1 MPGLSARSGPRG
13 ITGCGRRPRLRP
25 WAGPDRA
32 GRGRCGPGPRPRP
45 SPPPPDTEHREG
57 PVPAAALRRPRGA
70 CAAPTIPSVPRGA
83 KQRCGARARRGG
95 CWERES
101 ARTPPST
108 PAARPRGLRPAPLP
122 SPGSGRG
129 GGRGAGE
136 EGRAGGGGAAAGG
149 GGCVLGAA
157 GGMQAAGGGGG
168 PGCGCKGIRSCLL
181 CEGPA
186 PAAPPPQGEDNFTYC
201 PATGLAKGN
210 EHSEFAGW
218 AFPFPGVFLVEEFI
232 NEDEECEIVELMDRD
247 DWKPSQS
254 GRKKQDYGP
263 KVNFKKQRLKAG
275 SFTGLPSFS
284 RKIVAQMKACA
295 VLSSFSPVEQCNL
308 DYRPERGSAIDP
320 HFDDW
325 WLWGER
331 LVSLNLLSKTVLSMS
346 CDSEDTIQLFPI
358 SSTGGLSPPA
368 PFTQTSARRSSEEG
382 TECFLSPR
390 LVPGKEVSVAILLPQ
405 RSLVV
410 LHGDARYKWKH
421 GIHRRHIE
429 HRRVCITF
437 RELSAEFS
445 AGGRHEE
452 LGKELLQIALSFQGR
467 PV

>member
-1 MPGLSARSGPRG
+1 MQ
-13 ITGCGRRPRLRP
+13 
-25 WAGPDRA
+25 AG
-32 GRGRCGPGPRPRP
+32 
-45 SPPPPDTEHREG
+45 
-57 PVPAAALRRPRGA
+57 
-70 CAAPTIPSVPRGA
+70 
-83 KQRCGARARRGG
+83 
-95 CWERES
+95 
-101 ARTPPST
+101 
-108 PAARPRGLRPAPLP
+108 
-122 SPGSGRG
+122 
-129 GGRGAGE
+129 
-136 EGRAGGGGAAAGG
+136 
-149 GGCVLGAA
+149 A

-201 PATGLAKGN
+201 PATGLAIGN

-232 NEDEECEIVELMDRD
+232 SEDEECEIVELMDQD

-295 VLSSFSPVEQCNL
+295 VLSGFLPVEQCNL

-331 LVSLNLLSKTVLSMS
+331 LVSLNLLSETVLSMS
-346 CDSEDTIQLFPI
+346 CDSQDTIQLFPI
-358 SSTGGLSPPA
+358 SSEEELTPPA
-368 PFTQTSARRSSEEG
+368 PSTQTSACRSPGEEG
-382 TECFLSPR
+382 TECSLSPR
-390 LVPGKEVSVAILLPQ
+390 QVPGKEVSVAILLPQ

-421 GIHRRHIE
+421 GIRRRHIQ

-437 RELSAEFS
+437 RELSAEFCP
-445 AGGRHEE
+445 GGRHEE

>member
-1 MPGLSARSGPRG
+1 GCWEHESAS
-13 ITGCGRRPRLRP
+13 T
-25 WAGPDRA
+25 
-32 GRGRCGPGPRPRP
+32 
-45 SPPPPDTEHREG
+45 PPPP
-57 PVPAAALRRPRGA
+57 P
-70 CAAPTIPSVPRGA
+70 C
-83 KQRCGARARRGG
+83 
-95 CWERES
+95 
-101 ARTPPST
+101 T
-108 PAARPRGLRPAPLP
+108 PAARPSGLRPAPAALTWKR
-122 SPGSGRG
+122 PGRRKRSRGGRKGGRRRRSGRG
-129 GGRGAGE
+129 S
-136 EGRAGGGGAAAGG
+136 
-149 GGCVLGAA
+149 CVLCAA
-157 GGMQAAGGGGG
+157 GGMQAAGGSGG

-232 NEDEECEIVELMDRD
+232 SEDEECEIVGLMDRD

-295 VLSSFSPVEQCNL
+295 VLSGFLPVEQCNL

-358 SSTGGLSPPA
+358 SSKEELSPP
-368 PFTQTSARRSSEEG
+368 PSSTQTSACRSPGEEG
-382 TECFLSPR
+382 TKCFLSPR
-390 LVPGKEVSVAILLPQ
+390 LVPGKEGDPCDQEVAFCWERCKMRTKEQHLQ
-405 RSLVV
+405 RASADSSGLDRDQTKG
-410 LHGDARYKWKH
+410 LHRLCYFL
-421 GIHRRHIE
+421 IICR
-429 HRRVCITF
+429 
-437 RELSAEFS
+437 L
-445 AGGRHEE
+445 
-452 LGKELLQIALSFQGR
+452 
-467 PV
+467 

>member
-1 MPGLSARSGPRG
+1 
-13 ITGCGRRPRLRP
+13 
-25 WAGPDRA
+25 
-32 GRGRCGPGPRPRP
+32 
-45 SPPPPDTEHREG
+45 
-57 PVPAAALRRPRGA
+57 
-70 CAAPTIPSVPRGA
+70 
-83 KQRCGARARRGG
+83 
-95 CWERES
+95 
-101 ARTPPST
+101 
-108 PAARPRGLRPAPLP
+108 
-122 SPGSGRG
+122 
-129 GGRGAGE
+129 
-136 EGRAGGGGAAAGG
+136 
-149 GGCVLGAA
+149 
-157 GGMQAAGGGGG
+157 
-168 PGCGCKGIRSCLL
+168 
-181 CEGPA
+181 
-186 PAAPPPQGEDNFTYC
+186 NFTYC

-210 EHSEFAGW
+210 EDSEFAGW
-218 AFPFPGVFLVEEFI
+218 AFPFPGVFLVEDFI
-232 NEDEECEIVELMDRD
+232 TEDEEYEIVELMDQD

-275 SFTGLPSFS
+275 SFSGLPSFS

-295 VLSSFSPVEQCNL
+295 ALSGFLPVEQCNL

-358 SSTGGLSPPA
+358 SSTDELSPPGS
-368 PFTQTSARRSSEEG
+368 FTQISACRDSGKEG
-382 TECFLSPR
+382 IESPR
-390 LVPGKEVSVAILLPQ
+390 LVPGKEVSVAVPLPR

-410 LHGDARYKWKH
+410 LQGDARYKWKH

>member
-1 MPGLSARSGPRG
+1 MVLLYKSREINVDS
-13 ITGCGRRPRLRP
+13 LRP
-25 WAGPDRA
+25 FASWQPGHWKRGEQNSAGTA
-32 GRGRCGPGPRPRP
+32 
-45 SPPPPDTEHREG
+45 SPKS
-57 PVPAAALRRPRGA
+57 L
-70 CAAPTIPSVPRGA
+70 
-83 KQRCGARARRGG
+83 
-95 CWERES
+95 
-101 ARTPPST
+101 
-108 PAARPRGLRPAPLP
+108 
-122 SPGSGRG
+122 
-129 GGRGAGE
+129 
-136 EGRAGGGGAAAGG
+136 
-149 GGCVLGAA
+149 VLDF
-157 GGMQAAGGGGG
+157 
-168 PGCGCKGIRSCLL
+168 S
-181 CEGPA
+181 
-186 PAAPPPQGEDNFTYC
+186 FT
-201 PATGLAKGN
+201 LAF
-210 EHSEFAGW
+210 SSF
-218 AFPFPGVFLVEEFI
+218 FF
-232 NEDEECEIVELMDRD
+232 
-247 DWKPSQS
+247 SQ
-254 GRKKQDYGP
+254 QDYGP

-295 VLSSFSPVEQCNL
+295 VLSGFLPVEQCNL

-358 SSTGGLSPPA
+358 SSKEELSPPA
-368 PFTQTSARRSSEEG
+368 SFMQTSACRSPGEEG

-390 LVPGKEVSVAILLPQ
+390 LVRGKEVSVAILLPQ

-421 GIHRRHIE
+421 GIHRRHIQ

>member
-1 MPGLSARSGPRG
+1 
-13 ITGCGRRPRLRP
+13 
-25 WAGPDRA
+25 
-32 GRGRCGPGPRPRP
+32 
-45 SPPPPDTEHREG
+45 
-57 PVPAAALRRPRGA
+57 
-70 CAAPTIPSVPRGA
+70 
-83 KQRCGARARRGG
+83 
-95 CWERES
+95 
-101 ARTPPST
+101 
-108 PAARPRGLRPAPLP
+108 
-122 SPGSGRG
+122 
-129 GGRGAGE
+129 
-136 EGRAGGGGAAAGG
+136 
-149 GGCVLGAA
+149 
-157 GGMQAAGGGGG
+157 MQAAGGGGG

-232 NEDEECEIVELMDRD
+232 SEDEECEIVELMDRD

-295 VLSSFSPVEQCNL
+295 VLSGFLPVEQCNL

-358 SSTGGLSPPA
+358 SNKEQLTPLCTFHADISVQKSRRGGNRVFFVAQAGSGEGGERGHPLAPEVAGGAARGCAVQVETRHPPQAHPA
-368 PFTQTSARRSSEEG
+368 P
-382 TECFLSPR
+382 PR
-390 LVPGKEVSVAILLPQ
+390 LRHLQGALCRVLRRGQARGAGQRTATNCSFLP
-405 RSLVV
+405 R
-410 LHGDARYKWKH
+410 
-421 GIHRRHIE
+421 E
-429 HRRVCITF
+429 TRVTKRLRF
-437 RELSAEFS
+437 VGRGVEF
-445 AGGRHEE
+445 
-452 LGKELLQIALSFQGR
+452 
-467 PV
+467 V

>member
-1 MPGLSARSGPRG
+1 M
-13 ITGCGRRPRLRP
+13 
-25 WAGPDRA
+25 
-32 GRGRCGPGPRPRP
+32 
-45 SPPPPDTEHREG
+45 E
-57 PVPAAALRRPRGA
+57 
-70 CAAPTIPSVPRGA
+70 
-83 KQRCGARARRGG
+83 
-95 CWERES
+95 
-101 ARTPPST
+101 
-108 PAARPRGLRPAPLP
+108 
-122 SPGSGRG
+122 
-129 GGRGAGE
+129 
-136 EGRAGGGGAAAGG
+136 AAGG
-149 GGCVLGAA
+149 GE
-157 GGMQAAGGGGG
+157 G

-186 PAAPPPQGEDNFTYC
+186 QAAPPPQGEDNFTYC

-218 AFPFPGVFLVEEFI
+218 AFPFPGVFLAEEFI
-232 NEDEECEIVELMDRD
+232 SEDEESEIVELMDQD

-275 SFTGLPSFS
+275 SFSGLPSFS
-284 RKIVAQMKACA
+284 KKIVAQMKACS
-295 VLSSFSPVEQCNL
+295 VLGGFLPVEQCNL
-308 DYRPERGSAIDP
+308 DYMPERGSAIDP

-346 CDSEDTIQLFPI
+346 CDSEDSIQLFPTF
-358 SSTGGLSPPA
+358 SKENGELSPPGS
-368 PFTQTSARRSSEEG
+368 FTQTSACKNSGEEG
-382 TECFLSPR
+382 IDCILSPR
-390 LVPGKEVSVAILLPQ
+390 LVPSKEVTVAIHLPR

-410 LHGDARYKWKH
+410 LYGDARYTWKH
-421 GIHRRHIE
+421 AIYRKHIE
-429 HRRVCITF
+429 HRRICVTF

-452 LGKELLQIALSFQGR
+452 LGKELLEIALSFQGR

>member
-1 MPGLSARSGPRG
+1 
-13 ITGCGRRPRLRP
+13 
-25 WAGPDRA
+25 
-32 GRGRCGPGPRPRP
+32 
-45 SPPPPDTEHREG
+45 
-57 PVPAAALRRPRGA
+57 
-70 CAAPTIPSVPRGA
+70 
-83 KQRCGARARRGG
+83 
-95 CWERES
+95 
-101 ARTPPST
+101 
-108 PAARPRGLRPAPLP
+108 
-122 SPGSGRG
+122 
-129 GGRGAGE
+129 
-136 EGRAGGGGAAAGG
+136 
-149 GGCVLGAA
+149 
-157 GGMQAAGGGGG
+157 MQAAGGGGG

-232 NEDEECEIVELMDRD
+232 SEEEECEIVELMDRD

-275 SFTGLPSFS
+275 SFTGLPGFS

-295 VLSSFSPVEQCNL
+295 VLSGFLPVEQCNL

-358 SSTGGLSPPA
+358 SSKEELSPPGS
-368 PFTQTSARRSSEEG
+368 FTQTSSCRNSGEG
-382 TECFLSPR
+382 GTKCFLSPR
-390 LVPGKEVSVAILLPQ
+390 LVPAKEAHRAPPRLRHLQGALRGVQRRGEARGTGQRTAADCSFLSRETRVTKRVAFCWEMCKM
-405 RSLVV
+405 
-410 LHGDARYKWKH
+410 RYGICMTRFISEVGVRNQVCAEISSIKWK
-421 GIHRRHIE
+421 
-429 HRRVCITF
+429 F
-437 RELSAEFS
+437 N
-445 AGGRHEE
+445 
-452 LGKELLQIALSFQGR
+452 KQK
-467 PV
+467 